1 MGTKKNRKGMKTPM
15 QEFIEYLEELYPDTL
30 YNTKKRVD
38 FKHYLDKE
46 RDTII
51 NAYYEGE
58 RSALNDMVRVSG
70 KTFFFNL
77 SKITSTNYYEDKF
90 SND

>member
-30 YNTKKRVD
+30 YNTKNRLD
-38 FKHYLDKE
+38 FKQFIEKE
-46 RDTII
+46 RTAIT
-51 NAYYEGE
+51 NAYYDGE
-58 RSALNDMVRVSG
+58 KAAINDMVRASG
-70 KTFFFNL
+70 KVFFFNL
-77 SKITSTNYYEDKF
+77 SKETSTNYYDKQF

>member
-15 QEFIEYLEELYPDTL
+15 QEFIDYLEELYPDTL

-38 FKHYLDKE
+38 FNHYLDKE
-46 RDTII
+46 RDAII